1 MIECPTCKHQHFVG
15 TIYCAECGTR
25 LIHMSP
31 TPTLT
36 ISHEHLEAE
45 SHATKPTP
53 PERPALHSGALLGL
67 RVIPTGDVHSLLG
80 RVNFTLGR
88 SLEGQAVIPDVN
100 FAQYDAFDHGVS
112 RLHAEIRLKSDGVYI
127 VDLDSANGTLVNGE
141 RLETLKPKRIKHGDI
156 IQLGRMRL
164 QLISRYRG

>member
-25 LIHMSP
+25 LIHVSP
-31 TPTLT
+31 IPT
-36 ISHEHLEAE
+36 ISLSADQLGDPQ
-45 SHATKPTP
+45 STKPTP
-53 PERPALHSGALLGL
+53 PEGPALHSGALLGL
-67 RVIPTGDVHSLLG
+67 RVIPTGEVHSLLG
-80 RVNFTLGR
+80 RVNFTIGR
-88 SLEGQAVIPDVN
+88 SIEGQAVIPDVN

-127 VDLDSANGTLVNGE
+127 VDLDSANGTSVNGE

-164 QLISRYRG
+164 QIISRYRG